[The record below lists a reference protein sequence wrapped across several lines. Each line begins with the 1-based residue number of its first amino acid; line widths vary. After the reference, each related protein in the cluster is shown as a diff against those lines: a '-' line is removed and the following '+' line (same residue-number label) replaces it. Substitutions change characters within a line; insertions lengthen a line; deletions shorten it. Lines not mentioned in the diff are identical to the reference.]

1 MGDMKSPQ
9 IQARIAQNAFKKRR
23 ELAQAHLRGLVSGAK
38 RAAKVAKGMI
48 ESGWTD
54 MEKFE
59 AEVWRRVRTGK
70 K

>member
-1 MGDMKSPQ
+1 MRSPQ
-9 IQARIAQNAFKKRR
+9 VQARIAQNVFKKKR
-23 ELAQAHLRGLVSGAK
+23 ELAQAHLRGLILGAK
-38 RAAKVAKGMI
+38 RAAKVARDMI

-54 MEKFE
+54 MGKFE